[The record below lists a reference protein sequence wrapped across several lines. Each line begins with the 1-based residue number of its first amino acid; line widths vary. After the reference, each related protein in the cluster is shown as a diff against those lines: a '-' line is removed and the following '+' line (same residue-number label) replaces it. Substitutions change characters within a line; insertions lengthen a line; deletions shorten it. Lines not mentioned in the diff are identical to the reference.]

1 MRMGVGGAPTRV
13 HRHAHTPPQ
22 NMQPSVNPGPSH
34 STPQGNQA
42 FYPRLGHAKGSWV
55 HAQEEHLLGALAV
68 AGHVAAMWLPRVLH
82 RVVDDAHELRKLQL
96 PQLIVKPKLLL
107 QEALG
112 QASRG
117 GLGLH
122 QGTCRLEV
130 GPRWERLGHSHATV
144 TWKTDGQAPTA
155 PAVEWEGSRL
165 TRALTTIPWAQK
177 RLCQLA
183 LNL

>member
-1 MRMGVGGAPTRV
+1 MRMGVRGAPTRV
-13 HRHAHTPPQ
+13 HCHAHTPPQ
-22 NMQPSVNPGPSH
+22 HMQPSVHPGPSH

-42 FYPRLGHAKGSWV
+42 LYPCLGHAKGSWV

-68 AGHVAAMWLPRVLH
+68 AGHVAAMWLPRVFH
-82 RVVDDAHELRKLQL
+82 RVVDDAHKFGKLQL
-96 PQLIVKPKLLL
+96 PQLIIKPKLFL

-144 TWKTDGQAPTA
+144 TWKTDGQRPQQ
-155 PAVEWEGSRL
+155 R
-165 TRALTTIPWAQK
+165 
-177 RLCQLA
+177 QLSSGRGPGRPGP
-183 LNL
+183 LLPVPGLRRDCVS

>member
-82 RVVDDAHELRKLQL
+82 RVVRYFL
-96 PQLIVKPKLLL
+96 
-107 QEALG
+107 
-112 QASRG
+112 
-117 GLGLH
+117 
-122 QGTCRLEV
+122 
-130 GPRWERLGHSHATV
+130 
-144 TWKTDGQAPTA
+144 
-155 PAVEWEGSRL
+155 
-165 TRALTTIPWAQK
+165 
-177 RLCQLA
+177 
-183 LNL
+183 